1 VVADAL
7 QTPPV
12 HCTVAL
18 IGGYDA
24 PGYAMAIVTPVV
36 VGATYAGLRLPAVR
50 RAIAFAVLLGI
61 AIEKATVAVLPL
73 ADDDGLGLGL

>member
-1 VVADAL
+1 
-7 QTPPV
+7 
-12 HCTVAL
+12 
-18 IGGYDA
+18 
-24 PGYAMAIVTPVV
+24 MAIVTPVV